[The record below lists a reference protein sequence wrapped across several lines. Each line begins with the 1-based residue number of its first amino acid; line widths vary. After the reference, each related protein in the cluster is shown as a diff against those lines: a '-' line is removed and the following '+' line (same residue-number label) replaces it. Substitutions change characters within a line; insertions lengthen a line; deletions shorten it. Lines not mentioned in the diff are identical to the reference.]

1 MRFVIF
7 ETVKVLISLMT
18 HVTFVRFL
26 FLHPNSPWIRLVV
39 IGVKDREGT
48 ISILLESLILVAVS
62 FVILQS
68 VGISIGLVCNFVS
81 LCVDLN
87 QN

>member
-26 FLHPNSPWIRLVV
+26 FLHPNSPWIRLIV

-81 LCVDLN
+81 LCVDSN